1 MCVRISRTF
10 TITEEK
16 INQYACLSGDFNP
29 IHLNQKEAERAGFP
43 APIAHG
49 MLTMGLALEITSFF
63 TEKGLKISTYDM
75 QFLKPVFRN
84 DTIHIVAEQKQKN
97 ATSYITLEG
106 FKGTERVICGKITW
120 EDSSFNESCR
130 SNCVDGTE

>member
-16 INQYACLSGDFNP
+16 INQYACLSGDLNP

-49 MLTMGLALEITSFF
+49 MLTMGLTLDITSFF
-63 TEKGLKISTYDM
+63 TEKGLKISSYDM

-84 DTIHIVAEQKQKN
+84 DTLHIVAVQKN
-97 ATSYITLEG
+97 AASDIILEG
-106 FKGTERVICGKITW
+106 FKGTELVIRGKITW
-120 EDSSFNESCR
+120 EDSSGNML
-130 SNCVDGTE
+130 

>member
-16 INQYACLSGDFNP
+16 INQYACLSGDLNP

-49 MLTMGLALEITSFF
+49 MLTMGLTLEITSFF
-63 TEKGLKISTYDM
+63 AEKGLRISSYDM

-84 DTIHIVAEQKQKN
+84 DTIRIVAMQKQKN
-97 ATSYITLEG
+97 AASDIILEG
-106 FKGTERVICGKITW
+106 FKGTELVIRGKIVW
-120 EDSSFNESCR
+120 EDSCGNKL
-130 SNCVDGTE
+130 